1 MFELWGGFV
10 YDRRWHVLVLS
21 GLLLAVIAGI
31 GFTLGGQLNDES
43 TKKTES
49 LRAQDLLTAQLPKN
63 GATGSSF
70 DIVFAGGSLKVTD
83 SAFQAAVDESLLP
96 LRADARVTSVT
107 TPWSVTPDLAGQL
120 ESRDGSEALTVVTVK
135 DGYLVARNYYPDL
148 AAKVHSNRLRTYLT
162 GNLPISHDFN
172 SYLGSDLTRAE
183 VASIPLS
190 LILLLIVFGT
200 LVAALLPV
208 GVGGAAVVAGI
219 AGTLLL
225 ARFINVSTYAVNV
238 VTLIGLG
245 VAIDYSLFIVNRFRE
260 ELVARR
266 SVPLAIERSM
276 ATAGRAVMFS
286 GLTVAVGLA
295 GMLFYPGTF
304 LVSMGLAG
312 SIVVALAV
320 IFALTFLPAL
330 LSILGTRV
338 NRVRVPYFG
347 TPSSGA
353 FWHRLATA
361 VMRRPLVVLIPALGV
376 IALAASPFAS
386 IKIANGDVEMLPPQ
400 APSRV
405 GLDHI
410 RNNFPGQD
418 QNTLVVVVHYT
429 DGQPLL
435 ASDRIGQLYD
445 YGQELAGKKNVLRV
459 SSPVNLGSSFGR
471 ADYQRL
477 LTTDTSQLPDQQ
489 RQTLKQTL
497 GKDIAVFYLQ
507 TNKPTQSDDA
517 FALLRSIRNGDRPA
531 GADLLVT
538 GGTAFNQDFID
549 LIVNDTPVA
558 ILFVIVVTYLVL
570 FLLLGSVIL
579 PLKAVITN
587 LLSISASFGAIVWI
601 FQQGHLSGLLNFTP
615 QPIDPTLP
623 VLTFCIVFGLSMDY
637 EVMLLTRIQEEYKR
651 SGDNTQAVATGL
663 ERSGRLIT
671 GAAAIMIGVF
681 LAFGLAEVVLIKAI
695 GLGLA
700 LAVLIDATLMRMLIV
715 PALMRILGRLNW
727 WAPHPLARLHA
738 SLPIGETE
746 APQPA

>member
-21 GLLLAVIAGI
+21 ALLLAAIAGI
-31 GFTLGGQLNDES
+31 GFTLGGQLNNEG
-43 TKKTES
+43 TKKTEA

-83 SAFQAAVDESLLP
+83 SAFQAAVEKSLLP
-96 LRADARVTSVT
+96 LRGDARVTSIT

-135 DGYLVARNYYPDL
+135 DAYLVARSYYPAL
-148 AAKVHSNRLRTYLT
+148 AAKVHSDQLRTYLT
-162 GNLPISHDFN
+162 GNLPINHDFD
-172 SYLGSDLTRAE
+172 SYLASDLNRAE
-183 VASIPLS
+183 LASIPLS

-260 ELVARR
+260 ELTGRG

-312 SIVVALAV
+312 SIVVAMAV

-330 LSILGTRV
+330 LSILGGRV

-347 TPSSGA
+347 TPSNGA

-361 VMRRPLVVLIPALGV
+361 VMRRPLVVLVPALGL

-386 IKIANGDVEMLPPQ
+386 IRIANGDVEMLPPQ
-400 APSRV
+400 ASSRV

-410 RNNFPGQD
+410 RNDFPGQD

-429 DGQPLL
+429 DRLPLL
-435 ASDRIGQLYD
+435 TSDRIGQLYD
-445 YGQELAGKKNVLRV
+445 YGQELSGKKNVIRV
-459 SSPVNLGSSFGR
+459 SSPVNLTSTYGR

-477 LTTDTSQLPDQQ
+477 LTADTSQLPDEQK
-489 RQTLKQTL
+489 QTLKQTL

-507 TNKPTQSDDA
+507 TNKPTQSDAA
-517 FALLRSIRNGDRPA
+517 FALLRSIRTGDRPA
-531 GADLLVT
+531 GSDVLVT

-549 LIVNDTPVA
+549 LIVNDTPIA
-558 ILFVIVVTYLVL
+558 ILFVIVVTYVVL

-601 FQQGHLSGLLNFTP
+601 FQQGHLAGLLNFTP

-651 SGDNTQAVATGL
+651 SGDNTQAVAMGL